1 MQAHPPGH
9 LANIVEAL
17 DALQCGAVLLDRN
30 AILIHVNRRMGEMLR
45 VDPKDL
51 IGRDARAVWPKHRI
65 ARTIN
70 EGLQRFEEDYEGEAT
85 LPLPDGKELP
95 VTVAGRRLGPAPPF
109 SDIRVV
115 TIMDISRRVLADAL
129 LRDQHREV
137 TKLSDTMVEMAI
149 ELKHHSERLEQ
160 RVRKRTRELHEANM
174 DAIYMLAV
182 ASEARDADT
191 GAHVRRIQH
200 YSAQLARG
208 LGLSDRE
215 AEKIGYSAILHDVGK
230 IAVPD
235 DILKKAGPLTD
246 EERAEMNKHTLAGE
260 QILSDKSF
268 FDYARQIARGHHENY
283 DGTGY
288 PDGRSKDAIPLAA
301 RIVRLADVY
310 DALRSPRVYK
320 PAWTHDDTVRAIR
333 DGAGTLFDR
342 SLVRVFLRL
351 SAEGQIA
358 WPQQQA
364 DS

>member
-1 MQAHPPGH
+1 MEPESPGH
-9 LANIVEAL
+9 LANIVEVL

-30 AILIHVNRRMGEMLR
+30 AVLIHANRRMGEMLR

-51 IGRDARAVWPKHRI
+51 IGRDARTVWPGHKV
-65 ARTIN
+65 ARTIE
-70 EGLQRFEEDYEGEAT
+70 EGLQRFDQDHEGEAT
-85 LPLPDGKELP
+85 LPLPGGKELP
-95 VTVAGRRLGPAPPF
+95 VKVAGRRLGHAPPF
-109 SDIRVV
+109 SDLRVITV
-115 TIMDISRRVLADAL
+115 MDISQRVLADNL

-137 TKLSDTMVEMAI
+137 ARLSDTMVEMAI

-160 RVRKRTRELHEANM
+160 RVRDRTRELHEANM

-200 YSAQLARG
+200 YSAALARG
-208 LGLSDRE
+208 LGLPDRE

-246 EERAEMNKHTLAGE
+246 EERADMNKHTLAGE
-260 QILSDKSF
+260 QILSNKSF
-268 FDYARQIARGHHENY
+268 FDYARQIARSHHENY

-288 PDGRSKDAIPLAA
+288 PDRRSKDAIPMAA

-310 DALRSPRVYK
+310 DALRSPRIYK

-333 DGAGTLFDR
+333 DGAGTLFDPT
-342 SLVRVFLRL
+342 LVRIFLRL
-351 SAEGQIA
+351 VSEGRFT

-364 DS
+364 AS